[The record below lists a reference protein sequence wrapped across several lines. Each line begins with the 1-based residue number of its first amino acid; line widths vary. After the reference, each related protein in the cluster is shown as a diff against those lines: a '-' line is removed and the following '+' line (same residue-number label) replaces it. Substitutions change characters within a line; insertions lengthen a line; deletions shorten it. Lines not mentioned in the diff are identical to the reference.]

1 MSFSPCKPD
10 PEVCMLIYNY
20 GHMPQGAIRT
30 TVDIPAPMYR
40 KLKEQAAQQGCSV
53 RELLLNGAERVLLNP
68 QRPRKRSVQF
78 PLIDSPGPKVE
89 LSSQRL
95 YELIEFP

>member
-1 MSFSPCKPD
+1 
-10 PEVCMLIYNY
+10 
-20 GHMPQGAIRT
+20 MPQDAIRT

-68 QRPRKRSVQF
+68 RRPPRRAVQF
-78 PLIDSPGPKVE
+78 PLIDSPGPKVD
-89 LSSQRL
+89 LSNQRL

>member
-1 MSFSPCKPD
+1 
-10 PEVCMLIYNY
+10 
-20 GHMPQGAIRT
+20 MPQDAIRT

-53 RELLLNGAERVLLNP
+53 RDLLLNGVERVLLHP
-68 QRPRKRSVQF
+68 QRPRRRTVRF
-78 PLIDSPGPKVE
+78 PLIDTKGPKVE